1 MLGFFNHFKVS
12 PLLISSLSSF
22 PLSISLLF
30 SADLQLVPPSQC
42 HQLVFITDL
51 SPSLTSPLVNS
62 DLQLSL
68 SLSLKFDFSSF
79 HCSISWPFDYG
90 CAISYLFIFVCVL
103 LICDLLIFRLQTCS
117 SYFIVLCLISIFQL
131 KLKPTIV
138 HSNPLTQ
145 PMVIYDWHRVYNFF
159 TRLNQVS
166 CELVIPGYNLI

>member
-12 PLLISSLSSF
+12 SLLISSLSVF

-42 HQLVFITDL
+42 RQLVFITD
-51 SPSLTSPLVNS
+51 SFPSLTSPLVNS
-62 DLQLSL
+62 DLQLSFSL
-68 SLSLKFDFSSF
+68 SLSLSSL
-79 HCSISWPFDYG
+79 ISLAFVVQSHGPL
-90 CAISYLFIFVCVL
+90 IMVVLFNIFLFFFFFCVL
-103 LICDLLIFRLQTCS
+103 LICDLLLFRLQTCS

-145 PMVIYDWHRVYNFF
+145 PMVIYDWH
-159 TRLNQVS
+159 
-166 CELVIPGYNLI
+166 